1 MASNMNL
8 TINNKS
14 TSGAAS
20 KDVYVCILGNDPN
33 NKDTKFGYLNLTDGT
48 THFSDKATWKL
59 DPSTM
64 VTTLDKITFP
74 LAIPNINSARIYF
87 SVRENFSPFPASGPS
102 SSKGNKTLFDKIE
115 FDSGSNPNI
124 NGTSVDFYG
133 ISYVL
138 SGTDVNNGPVSYG
151 FTKTRNEIF
160 TALNAFTASPAS
172 QQSGN
177 TGIMKKTIF
186 YNDTEV
192 TRVLAPKTMGLGDW
206 GDTQS
211 EFVEWGTKCS
221 HFLDNYVKNKCF
233 VGGRK
238 FKFYSKMWTE
248 AGPNTVYYGTTPPE
262 GGSINLWTDEA
273 CTKPYAPVP
282 TLNMPMT
289 AWPNPNFTPPTQ
301 PNQPS
306 LYHNVAGK
314 QDTIDWG
321 FLLLGNSAG
330 SGAAKN
336 WGTDPLCMAIMVSIC
351 RGVMHLDEGTKDWV
365 DSSKYYQGNGQG
377 ESTEDMPIF
386 YYSSIL
392 HANGKDGKA
401 YVLSYDDVYGS
412 NPSIF
417 FKGKP
422 NVTIDLNGLDK
433 ISAPAINAT
442 STANSV
448 LQNAK

>member
-1 MASNMNL
+1 MIMASNMKL
-8 TINNKS
+8 TINNKK
-14 TSGAAS
+14 TSGAES
-20 KDVYVCILGNDPN
+20 KDVYVCILGNDPDH
-33 NKDTKFGYLNLTDGT
+33 KDTQFGYLNLIDGT
-48 THFSDKATWKL
+48 THFSNKSTWKL
-59 DPSTM
+59 DPTTM
-64 VTTLDKITFP
+64 VTTLDKITMP
-74 LAIPNINSARIYF
+74 IQIPNINSARIYF

-138 SGTDVNNGPVSYG
+138 SGTDINQGPVSYG
-151 FTKTRNEIF
+151 FTKNRSEIIK
-160 TALNAFTASPAS
+160 ALNNFAVSPS
-172 QQSGN
+172 DQKTGN
-177 TGIMKKTIF
+177 TGIMKKTF
-186 YNDTEV
+186 FSNDSEI

-206 GDTQS
+206 GNTQA
-211 EFVEWGTKCS
+211 EFIEWGSKCS
-221 HFLDNYVKNKCF
+221 HFLDSYVKNKCF
-233 VGGRK
+233 AGGRQ

-248 AGPNTVYYGTTPPE
+248 AGPNTIYYGTTPKE

-273 CTKPYAPVP
+273 CTKPYEPVP

-289 AWPNPNFTPPTQ
+289 AWPNPNLTPPSQ
-301 PNQPS
+301 AGQPS
-306 LYHNVAGK
+306 LYHNVSGK

-351 RGVMHLDEGTKDWV
+351 RGVMHLDNGIKDWI
-365 DSSKYYQGNGQG
+365 DASKYYQGNAGL
-377 ESTEDMPIF
+377 STEDMPIF
-386 YYSSIL
+386 FYSSIL
-392 HANGKDGKA
+392 HALGKDGKA

-417 FKGKP
+417 FKNNP
-422 NVTIDLNGLDK
+422 DVTIDLYGLDK
-433 ISAPAINAT
+433 VENSELST
-442 STANSV
+442 SVKASE
-448 LQNAK
+448 LENAK